1 MNLLSTH
8 LIRVM
13 HFVVMIA
20 LPGIIN
26 AQIKFTYDNA
36 GNRIKREVNGSLV
49 QLDAKVLLRGG
60 YRPGQTNMASDLQTY
75 FSANSGLLPT
85 TDPYGGNVVY
95 NNIGNP
101 AGVAGSIVDWIKI
114 EVRDAAN
121 PAAKLQSK
129 SLLLKP
135 NGSIVDIDGTL
146 PKFIG
151 QSSPVRIAVFHRN
164 HVAILS
170 NPIGSFNGGTA
181 VYDFTTALNK
191 ASQLPGDVAQMG
203 MFNGKW
209 YMWGGDVN
217 NDLSV
222 DASDMSIANKDF
234 LSGPFDQYLFTDLTL
249 DGGVDATDGSVMNDA
264 FLNGYYSTLINY
276 TP

>member
-1 MNLLSTH
+1 MSAH
-8 LIRVM
+8 LTRILVLCGI
-13 HFVVMIA
+13 VTS
-20 LPGIIN
+20 PGIIN

-36 GNRIKREVNGSLV
+36 GNRIKREFNGTLA
-49 QLDAKVLLRGG
+49 QLDAKVLLRGA
-60 YRPGQTNMASDLQTY
+60 YRPGQANMATDLQTY

-85 TDPYGGNVVY
+85 TDPYGGNVAY

-101 AGVAGSIVDWIKI
+101 AGVAGALVDWVKI
-114 EVRDAAN
+114 EIRDAAN
-121 PAAKLQSK
+121 PAVKLQSK

-151 QSSPVRIAVFHRN
+151 QSSPVRLAVFHRN

-170 NPIGSFNGGTA
+170 NPIASFNAGTT

-191 ASQLPGDVAQMG
+191 ASQLPGDAAQMG
-203 MFNGKW
+203 IFNGKW
-209 YMWGGDVN
+209 YMLAGDVN

-222 DASDMSIANKDF
+222 DATDMSIATNDF
-234 LSGPFDQYLFTDLTL
+234 LDGLYDQYLFTDVNL
-249 DGGVDATDGSVMNDA
+249 DGGVDATDGSIMNNA

-276 TP
+276 GQ

>member
-1 MNLLSTH
+1 MNTH
-8 LIRVM
+8 LTRM
-13 HFVVMIA
+13 MILA
-20 LPGIIN
+20 IAITFPRTIH

-36 GNRIKREVNGSLV
+36 GNRIKRELNSSLV
-49 QLDAKVLLRGG
+49 QLDTKVLLIGA
-60 YRPGQTNMASDLQTY
+60 YRIGQVNMASDLQTY

-101 AGVAGSIVDWIKI
+101 AGIAGSVVDWIKI
-114 EVRDAAN
+114 EIRDAAN

-135 NGSIVDIDGTL
+135 NGAVVEVDGTL
-146 PKFIG
+146 PKFVG
-151 QSSPVRIAVFHRN
+151 QSSPVRVAVFHRN

-170 NPIGSFNGGTA
+170 NPIASFNAGTA

-191 ASQLPGDVAQMG
+191 ASQLPSDPPQMG
-203 MFNGKW
+203 LINGKW
-209 YMWGGDVN
+209 YMWAGDVN

-222 DASDMSIANKDF
+222 DATDMTIANKDF
-234 LSGPFDQYLFTDLTL
+234 LDGLYDQYLFTDVNL
-249 DGGVDATDGSVMNDA
+249 DGGVDATDGSIMNNA
-264 FLNGYYSTLINY
+264 LINGYYSTLINY

>member
-1 MNLLSTH
+1 MLWA
-8 LIRVM
+8 VM
-13 HFVVMIA
+13 VA

-36 GNRIKREVNGSLV
+36 GNRTKREFNGSIV
-49 QLDAKVLLRGG
+49 QLDVKVFLKGG
-60 YRPGQTNMASDLQTY
+60 YRPGQANMGSDLQTY

-101 AGVAGSIVDWIKI
+101 AGVAGSLVDWIKI
-114 EVRDAAN
+114 EIRDAAN
-121 PAAKLQSK
+121 PAVKLQSK

-135 NGSIVDIDGTL
+135 NGSVIDTDGTL
-146 PKFIG
+146 PEFVG
-151 QSSPVRIAVFHRN
+151 QSVPVRIAVFHRN
-164 HVAILS
+164 HVPILS
-170 NPIGSFNGGTA
+170 NAIASFNAGTA

-191 ASQLPGDVAQMG
+191 ASQLPGDAPQMG
-203 MFNGKW
+203 AVNGKW
-209 YMWGGDVN
+209 YMWAGDVN

-222 DASDMSIANKDF
+222 DATDMAIATNDF
-234 LSGPFDQYLFTDLTL
+234 LDGLYDQYLFTDVNL
-249 DGGVDATDGSVMNDA
+249 DGGVDATDASIMNDA
-264 FLNGYYSTLINY
+264 FVNGYYSTLINY

>member
-1 MNLLSTH
+1 MNTH
-8 LIRVM
+8 LTKTMFFIVM
-13 HFVVMIA
+13 VA

-26 AQIKFTYDNA
+26 AQIKFIYDNA
-36 GNRIKREVNGSLV
+36 GNRTKREFNGSLV
-49 QLDAKVLLRGG
+49 QLDVKVLLRGG
-60 YRPGQTNMASDLQTY
+60 YRPAQSNMASDLQTY

-114 EVRDAAN
+114 EIRDAAN

-135 NGSIVDIDGTL
+135 NGSIVDIDGML

-151 QSSPVRIAVFHRN
+151 QSSPIRIAVFHRN

-170 NPIGSFNGGTA
+170 NPIASFNAGTTA
-181 VYDFTTALNK
+181 YDFTTALNK
-191 ASQLPGDVAQMG
+191 ASQLPGDAAQMG
-203 MFNGKW
+203 IINGKW
-209 YMWGGDVN
+209 YMWAGDVN
-217 NDLSV
+217 NDLSI
-222 DASDMSIANKDF
+222 DATDMSIASNDF
-234 LSGPFDQYLFTDLTL
+234 LDGLYDQYLFTDITL
-249 DGGVDATDGSVMNDA
+249 DGGVDATDGSIMNDA

-276 TP
+276 LP

>member
-1 MNLLSTH
+1 MNTH
-8 LIRVM
+8 LTRM
-13 HFVVMIA
+13 MILA
-20 LPGIIN
+20 IAITFPGTIH

-36 GNRIKREVNGSLV
+36 GNRIKRELNSSLV
-49 QLDAKVLLRGG
+49 QLDTKVLLIGT
-60 YRPGQTNMASDLQTY
+60 YRIGQVNMASDLQTY

-101 AGVAGSIVDWIKI
+101 AGVAGSVVDWIKI
-114 EVRDAAN
+114 EIRDAAN

-135 NGSIVDIDGTL
+135 NGAVVEVDDTL
-146 PKFIG
+146 PKFVG
-151 QSSPVRIAVFHRN
+151 QSSPVRVAVFHRN

-170 NPIGSFNGGTA
+170 NPIASFNAGTA

-191 ASQLPGDVAQMG
+191 ASQLPSDPPQMG
-203 MFNGKW
+203 LINGKW
-209 YMWGGDVN
+209 YMWAGDVN
-217 NDLSV
+217 GDGAV
-222 DASDMSIANKDF
+222 DATDMTIANKDF
-234 LSGPFDQYLFTDLTL
+234 LDGLYDQYLFTDVNL
-249 DGGVDATDGSVMNDA
+249 DGGVDATDGSIMNNS
-264 FLNGYYSTLINY
+264 LINGHYSTLINY

>member
-1 MNLLSTH
+1 MNTH
-8 LIRVM
+8 LTKTVLFAILAA
-13 HFVVMIA
+13 F
-20 LPGIIN
+20 PGVIN

-36 GNRIKREVNGSLV
+36 GNRIKRELNNSLV
-49 QLDAKVLLRGG
+49 QLDAKVLLRGA
-60 YRPGQTNMASDLQTY
+60 YRPGQANMASDLQIY
-75 FSANSGLLPT
+75 FSPNSGLLPA

-114 EVRDAAN
+114 EIRDAAN
-121 PAAKLQSK
+121 PAVKLQSK

-135 NGSIVDIDGTL
+135 NGSIVDVDGAL
-146 PKFIG
+146 PKFVG
-151 QSSPVRIAVFHRN
+151 QSSPVRVAVFHRN

-170 NPIGSFNGGTA
+170 NPIASFNTGTT

-191 ASQLPGDVAQMG
+191 ASQLPGDATQMG
-203 MFNGKW
+203 IFNGKW
-209 YMWGGDVN
+209 YMWAGDVN

-222 DASDMSIANKDF
+222 DATDMSIASNDF
-234 LSGPFDQYLFTDLTL
+234 LDGLYDQYLFTDITL
-249 DGGVDATDGSVMNDA
+249 DGGVDATDGTIMNNA

-276 TP
+276 QP